1 MVQIEETVEIAAPP
15 ERVWQISVDVERW
28 PEWARNFRDV
38 RRLDAGPFGPQSSAR
53 IRQRGIPQRLWTVKS
68 FDEGRGFSWDA
79 QLMPGLHSVGAH
91 LVEPLDGGSRTR
103 ATLRVEMSGVL
114 APFFGRIA
122 RRALRVEA
130 ADLKARAEGGP

>member
-1 MVQIEETVEIAAPP
+1 MVRIEETVEIAAPR

-38 RRLDAGPFGPQSSAR
+38 RRLDAGAFGPQSSAR
-53 IRQRGIPQRLWTVKS
+53 IRQRGIPATTWRVAS
-68 FDEGRGFSWDA
+68 FDDGHAFSWRGR
-79 QLMPGLHSVGAH
+79 LFPGLWSTGTH
-91 LVEPLDGGSRTR
+91 LVEPADGGTSV
-103 ATLRVEMSGVL
+103 TLGVELSGPL
-114 APFFGRIA
+114 APLFAGIA